1 MPKAC
6 ETVKIACIHL
16 KVRECSTLQTRKIID
31 ILKSDKV
38 GISCEL
44 FPPKQ
49 GTELQNSLEIVNKI
63 AQVRPSYMSVTYG
76 AGGST
81 VGYSAALAKQ
91 VQDNDI
97 PALAHLT
104 CVKADE
110 EKIKE
115 VLSQLKANGIENIL
129 ALRGD
134 IPAGM
139 EKDAMGS
146 FAHASDLM
154 HFIKKQ
160 GDFCIGGAAY
170 PEGHP
175 ESGSLA
181 QDIANTRYKV
191 DAGVDFLV
199 TQMFFDN
206 TILYNYMFRLLQAG
220 INVPVVP
227 GIMPVTNAS
236 QIIRICQLS
245 GTKLPPQFRA
255 MVERFADKPAALKQA
270 GIAYATGQII
280 DLISNGF
287 NHVHIYTMNR
297 PEIIGGI
304 MANLSEIVKD

>member
-1 MPKAC
+1 MHNK
-6 ETVKIACIHL
+6 KIIEILNDGRIHL
-16 KVRECSTLQTRKIID
+16 
-31 ILKSDKV
+31 
-38 GISCEL
+38 SCEL

-49 GTELQNSLEIVNKI
+49 GAELQNSLEIVNRI
-63 AQVRPSYMSVTYG
+63 AAVKPSYMSVTYG

-81 VGYSAALAKQ
+81 VGYSAALAKE
-91 VQDNDI
+91 VQDNGL

-110 EKIKE
+110 VKITE
-115 VLSQLKANGIENIL
+115 VLQQLQGHGVNNIL

-134 IPAGM
+134 IPADMQG
-139 EKDAMGS
+139 DHQGS

-154 HFIKKQ
+154 RFVKEQ
-160 GDFCIGGAAY
+160 GDFCVGGAAY

-175 ESGSLA
+175 ESGSLE
-181 QDIANTRYKV
+181 QDIENTKHKV

-206 TILYNYMFRLLQAG
+206 TILYNYMFRLLRAG

-227 GIMPVTNAS
+227 GIMPVTNAK

-255 MVERFADKPAALKQA
+255 MVEKFADKPEALKQA

-280 DLISNGF
+280 DLIANGF
-287 NHVHIYTMNR
+287 DNVHIYTMNK
-297 PEIIGGI
+297 PEIFKGI
-304 MANLSEIVKD
+304 MDDLSEIVD

>member
-1 MPKAC
+1 MHNK
-6 ETVKIACIHL
+6 KIIEILNDGRIHL
-16 KVRECSTLQTRKIID
+16 
-31 ILKSDKV
+31 
-38 GISCEL
+38 SCEL

-49 GTELQNSLEIVNKI
+49 GAELQNSLEIVNRI
-63 AQVRPSYMSVTYG
+63 AAVKPSYMSVTYG

-81 VGYSAALAKQ
+81 VGYSAALAKE
-91 VQDNDI
+91 VQDNGL

-110 EKIKE
+110 VKITE
-115 VLSQLKANGIENIL
+115 VLQQLQGHGVNNIL

-134 IPAGM
+134 IPADMQG
-139 EKDAMGS
+139 DHQGR

-154 HFIKKQ
+154 RFVKEQ
-160 GDFCIGGAAY
+160 GDFCVGGAAY

-175 ESGSLA
+175 ESGSLE
-181 QDIANTRYKV
+181 QDIENTKYKV
-191 DAGVDFLV
+191 EAGVDFLV

-206 TILYNYMFRLLQAG
+206 TILYNYMFRLLRAG

-227 GIMPVTNAS
+227 GIMPVTNAK

-255 MVERFADKPAALKQA
+255 MVEKFADKPEALKQA

-287 NHVHIYTMNR
+287 DNVHIYTMNK
-297 PEIIGGI
+297 PEIFKGI
-304 MANLSEIVKD
+304 MDNLSEIVD

>member
-1 MPKAC
+1 MHNK
-6 ETVKIACIHL
+6 KIIEILNDGRIHL
-16 KVRECSTLQTRKIID
+16 
-31 ILKSDKV
+31 
-38 GISCEL
+38 SCEL

-49 GTELQNSLEIVNKI
+49 GAELQNSLEIVNRI
-63 AQVRPSYMSVTYG
+63 AAVKPSYMSVTYG

-81 VGYSAALAKQ
+81 VGYSAALAKE
-91 VQDNDI
+91 VQDNGL

-110 EKIKE
+110 VKITE
-115 VLSQLKANGIENIL
+115 VLQQLHGHGVNNIL

-134 IPAGM
+134 IPADMQG
-139 EKDAMGS
+139 DHQGS

-154 HFIKKQ
+154 RFIKEQ
-160 GDFCIGGAAY
+160 GDFCVGGAAY

-175 ESGSLA
+175 ESGSLE
-181 QDIANTRYKV
+181 QDIENTKHKV
-191 DAGVDFLV
+191 EAGVDFLV

-206 TILYNYMFRLLQAG
+206 TILYNYMFRLLRAG

-227 GIMPVTNAS
+227 GIMPVTNAK

-255 MVERFADKPAALKQA
+255 MVEKFADKPEALKQA

-287 NHVHIYTMNR
+287 DNVHIYTMNK
-297 PEIIGGI
+297 PEIFKGI
-304 MANLSEIVKD
+304 MDNLSEIVD

>member
-1 MPKAC
+1 MHNK
-6 ETVKIACIHL
+6 KIIEILNDGRIHL
-16 KVRECSTLQTRKIID
+16 
-31 ILKSDKV
+31 
-38 GISCEL
+38 SCEL

-49 GTELQNSLEIVNKI
+49 GAELQNSLEIVNRI
-63 AQVRPSYMSVTYG
+63 AAVKPSYMSVTYG

-81 VGYSAALAKQ
+81 VGYSAALAKE
-91 VQDNDI
+91 VQDNGL

-110 EKIKE
+110 VKITE
-115 VLSQLKANGIENIL
+115 VLQQLQGHGVNNIL

-134 IPAGM
+134 IPADMQG
-139 EKDAMGS
+139 DHQGS

-154 HFIKKQ
+154 RFVKEQ
-160 GDFCIGGAAY
+160 GDFCVGGAAY

-175 ESGSLA
+175 ESGSLE
-181 QDIANTRYKV
+181 QDIENTKYKV
-191 DAGVDFLV
+191 EAGVDFLV

-206 TILYNYMFRLLQAG
+206 TILYNYMFRLLRAG

-227 GIMPVTNAS
+227 GIMPVTNAK
-236 QIIRICQLS
+236 QIIRICRLS

-255 MVERFADKPAALKQA
+255 MVEKFADKPEALKQA

-287 NHVHIYTMNR
+287 DNVHIYTMNK
-297 PEIIGGI
+297 PEIFKGI
-304 MANLSEIVKD
+304 MDNLSEIVD

>member
-1 MPKAC
+1 MQ
-6 ETVKIACIHL
+6 
-16 KVRECSTLQTRKIID
+16 STKIID
-31 ILKSDKV
+31 ILKNGK
-38 GISCEL
+38 IHLSCEL

-49 GTELQNSLEIVNKI
+49 GAELQNSLEIAKKI
-63 AQVRPSYMSVTYG
+63 AAVHPSYMSVTYG

-81 VGYSAALAKQ
+81 VGYSAALAKE
-91 VQDNDI
+91 VQDNGM

-110 EKIKE
+110 AKIKE
-115 VLSQLKANGIENIL
+115 VLSQLQGFGVNNIL

-134 IPAGM
+134 IPADMHG
-139 EKDAMGS
+139 EHIGS

-154 HFIKKQ
+154 RFVKKQ
-160 GDFCIGGAAY
+160 GDFCVGGAAY

-175 ESGSLA
+175 ESGSLE
-181 QDIANTRYKV
+181 QDIENTRYKV

-206 TILYNYMFRLLQAG
+206 TILYNYMFRLLRAG
-220 INVPVVP
+220 ISVPVVP
-227 GIMPVTNAS
+227 GIMPVTNAK

-255 MVERFADKPAALKQA
+255 MVEKFADKPEALKQA

-280 DLISNGF
+280 DLIANGF
-287 NHVHIYTMNR
+287 DNVHIYTMNK

-304 MANLSEIVKD
+304 MENLSQIVDYE

>member
-1 MPKAC
+1 MK
-6 ETVKIACIHL
+6 T
-16 KVRECSTLQTRKIID
+16 TKIID
-31 ILKSDKV
+31 ILRTDKV
-38 GISCEL
+38 SISCEL
-44 FPPKQ
+44 FPPKL

-63 AQVRPSYMSVTYG
+63 AKVNPSYMSVTYG

-81 VGYSAALAKQ
+81 VGYSAALAKE
-91 VQDNDI
+91 VQDNGI

-104 CVKADE
+104 CVKANE
-110 EKIKE
+110 AKIQE
-115 VLSQLKANGIENIL
+115 VLGQLQANGIENIL

-134 IPAGM
+134 IPAGL
-139 EKDAMGS
+139 EKNAIGS

-154 HFIKKQ
+154 RFIKEQ
-160 GDFCIGGAAY
+160 GDFCVGGAAY

-181 QDIANTRYKV
+181 QDIENTKYKV
-191 DAGVDFLV
+191 EAGVDFLV

-206 TILYNYMFRLLQAG
+206 TILYNYMFRLLKAG

-227 GIMPVTNAS
+227 GIMPVTNAN

-245 GTKLPPQFRA
+245 GTKLPPQCRA
-255 MVERFADKPAALKQA
+255 MVEKFADKPAALKQA

-280 DLISNGF
+280 DLVSNGF
-287 NHVHIYTMNR
+287 SHVHIYTMNR

-304 MANLSEIVKD
+304 MTNLSEIVKD

>member
-1 MPKAC
+1 MK
-6 ETVKIACIHL
+6 T
-16 KVRECSTLQTRKIID
+16 TKIID
-31 ILKSDKV
+31 ILRTDKV
-38 GISCEL
+38 SISCEL
-44 FPPKQ
+44 FPPKL

-63 AQVRPSYMSVTYG
+63 AKVNPSYMSVTYG

-81 VGYSAALAKQ
+81 VGYSAALAKE
-91 VQDNDI
+91 VQDNGI

-104 CVKADE
+104 CVKANE
-110 EKIKE
+110 AKIQE
-115 VLSQLKANGIENIL
+115 VLGQLQANGIENIL

-134 IPAGM
+134 IPAGL
-139 EKDAMGS
+139 EKNAIGS
-146 FAHASDLM
+146 FAYASDLM
-154 HFIKKQ
+154 RFIKEQ
-160 GDFCIGGAAY
+160 GDFCVGGAAY

-181 QDIANTRYKV
+181 QDIENTKYKV
-191 DAGVDFLV
+191 EAGVDFLV

-206 TILYNYMFRLLQAG
+206 TILYNYMFRLLKAG

-227 GIMPVTNAS
+227 GIMPVTNAN

-255 MVERFADKPAALKQA
+255 MVEKFADKPAALKQA

-280 DLISNGF
+280 DLVSNGF
-287 NHVHIYTMNR
+287 SHVHIYTMNR

-304 MANLSEIVKD
+304 MTNLSEIVKD

>member
-1 MPKAC
+1 MHNK
-6 ETVKIACIHL
+6 KIIEILNDGRIHL
-16 KVRECSTLQTRKIID
+16 
-31 ILKSDKV
+31 
-38 GISCEL
+38 SCEL

-49 GTELQNSLEIVNKI
+49 GAELQNSLEIVNRI
-63 AQVRPSYMSVTYG
+63 AAVKPSYMSVTYG

-81 VGYSAALAKQ
+81 VGYSAALAKE
-91 VQDNDI
+91 VQDNGL

-110 EKIKE
+110 VKITE
-115 VLSQLKANGIENIL
+115 VLQQLQSHGVNNIL

-134 IPAGM
+134 IPADMQG
-139 EKDAMGS
+139 DHQGS

-154 HFIKKQ
+154 RFVKEQ
-160 GDFCIGGAAY
+160 GDFCVGGAAY

-175 ESGSLA
+175 ESGSLE
-181 QDIANTRYKV
+181 QDIENTKYKV
-191 DAGVDFLV
+191 EAGVDFLV

-206 TILYNYMFRLLQAG
+206 TILYNYMFRLLRAG

-227 GIMPVTNAS
+227 GIMPVTNAK

-255 MVERFADKPAALKQA
+255 MVEKFADKPEALKQA

-287 NHVHIYTMNR
+287 DNVHIYTMNK
-297 PEIIGGI
+297 PEIFKGI
-304 MANLSEIVKD
+304 MDNLSEIVD

>member
-1 MPKAC
+1 MHNK
-6 ETVKIACIHL
+6 KIIEILNDGRIHL
-16 KVRECSTLQTRKIID
+16 
-31 ILKSDKV
+31 
-38 GISCEL
+38 SCEL

-49 GTELQNSLEIVNKI
+49 GAELQNSLEIVNRI
-63 AQVRPSYMSVTYG
+63 AAVKPSYMSVTYG

-81 VGYSAALAKQ
+81 VGYSAALAKE
-91 VQDNDI
+91 VQDNGL

-110 EKIKE
+110 VKITE
-115 VLSQLKANGIENIL
+115 VLQQLRSNGVNNVL

-134 IPAGM
+134 IPADMQG
-139 EKDAMGS
+139 DHQGS

-154 HFIKKQ
+154 RFIKEQ
-160 GDFCIGGAAY
+160 GDFCVGGAAY

-175 ESGSLA
+175 ESGSLE
-181 QDIANTRYKV
+181 QDIENTKYKV
-191 DAGVDFLV
+191 EAGVDFLV

-206 TILYNYMFRLLQAG
+206 TILYNYMFRLLRAG

-227 GIMPVTNAS
+227 GIMPVTNAK

-255 MVERFADKPAALKQA
+255 MVEKFADKPEALKQA

-287 NHVHIYTMNR
+287 DNVHIYTMNK
-297 PEIIGGI
+297 PEIFKGI
-304 MANLSEIVKD
+304 MDNLSEIVD

>member
-1 MPKAC
+1 MDSIKL
-6 ETVKIACIHL
+6 T
-16 KVRECSTLQTRKIID
+16 D
-31 ILKSDKV
+31 IFNSDKV
-38 GISCEL
+38 CISCEV

-49 GTELQNSLEIVNKI
+49 GTELQNSLDIVKRI
-63 AQVRPSYMSVTYG
+63 AEAHPSYISVTYG

-81 VGYSAALAKQ
+81 VGYSAALAKE
-91 VQDNDI
+91 VQSYGL

-104 CVKADE
+104 CVQADE
-110 EKIKE
+110 AKISR
-115 VLSQLKANGIENIL
+115 VLDEMKNNGIQNIL

-134 IPAGM
+134 IPAGTQ
-139 EKDAMGS
+139 GTGGC

-154 HFIKKQ
+154 RFIKKQ
-160 GDFCIGGAAY
+160 GDFCVGGAAY

-175 ESGSLA
+175 ESGSMA
-181 QDIANTRYKV
+181 RDIDNTKYKV
-191 DAGVDFLV
+191 EAGVDFLV

-206 TILYNYMFRLLQAG
+206 TILYNYMFRLLSAG

-236 QIIRICQLS
+236 QINRICQLS

-255 MVERFADKPAALKQA
+255 MVEKFADKPAALQQA
-270 GIAYATGQII
+270 GTAYATGQII
-280 DLISNGF
+280 DLVANGF

-304 MANLSEIVKD
+304 MRNLSEIVK

>member
-1 MPKAC
+1 MKD
-6 ETVKIACIHL
+6 T
-16 KVRECSTLQTRKIID
+16 KIID
-31 ILKSDKV
+31 ILKTDDV
-38 GISCEL
+38 CISCEL

-49 GTELQNSLEIVNKI
+49 GSELQNSLEIVNKI
-63 AQVRPSYMSVTYG
+63 AQVHPSYMSVTYG

-81 VGYSAALAKQ
+81 VGYSAALAKE
-91 VQDNDI
+91 VQDNGI

-104 CVKADE
+104 CVQADE
-110 EKIKE
+110 KKILA
-115 VLSQLKANGIENIL
+115 VLKQLEDCGVKNIL

-134 IPAGM
+134 IPNNLEG
-139 EKDAMGS
+139 EKIGA

-154 HFIKKQ
+154 SFIKKQ
-160 GDFCIGGAAY
+160 GDFCVGGAAY

-181 QDIANTRYKV
+181 HDIENTKYKV

-206 TILYNYMFRLLQAG
+206 TILYNYMFRLLSAG

-227 GIMPVTNAS
+227 GIMPVTNAK
-236 QIIRICQLS
+236 QITRICQLS
-245 GTKLPPQFRA
+245 GTKLPPHFRA
-255 MVERFADKPAALKQA
+255 IVEKFADKPEALQQA

-280 DLISNGF
+280 DLIANGF
-287 NHVHIYTMNR
+287 SHVHIYTMNR

-304 MANLSEIVKD
+304 MNNLSEIVKK

>member
-1 MPKAC
+1 MQAK
-6 ETVKIACIHL
+6 
-16 KVRECSTLQTRKIID
+16 RIID
-31 ILKSDKV
+31 ILKTDKV

-63 AQVRPSYMSVTYG
+63 AQVQPSYMSVTYG

-110 EKIKE
+110 EKIKG
-115 VLSQLKANGIENIL
+115 VLSDLEANGIENIL

-134 IPAGM
+134 IPAGL
-139 EKDAMGS
+139 EKDAIGS

-154 HFIKKQ
+154 RFIKAQ
-160 GDFCIGGAAY
+160 GDFCVGGAAY

-181 QDIANTRYKV
+181 NDIENTKYKV
-191 DAGVDFLV
+191 EAGVDFLV

-206 TILYNYMFRLLQAG
+206 TILYNYMFRLLKAG

-227 GIMPVTNAS
+227 GIMPVTNAA

-255 MVERFADKPAALKQA
+255 MVEKFADKPAALKQA

-287 NHVHIYTMNR
+287 SHVHIYTMNR

-304 MANLSEIVKD
+304 MTNLSEIVKD

>member
-1 MPKAC
+1 MHNK
-6 ETVKIACIHL
+6 KIIEILNDGRIHL
-16 KVRECSTLQTRKIID
+16 
-31 ILKSDKV
+31 
-38 GISCEL
+38 SCEL

-49 GTELQNSLEIVNKI
+49 GAELQNSLEIVNRI
-63 AQVRPSYMSVTYG
+63 AAVKPSYMSVTYG

-81 VGYSAALAKQ
+81 VGYSAALAKE
-91 VQDNDI
+91 VQDNGL

-110 EKIKE
+110 VKITE
-115 VLSQLKANGIENIL
+115 VLQQLQGHGVNNIL

-134 IPAGM
+134 IPADMQG
-139 EKDAMGS
+139 DHQGS

-154 HFIKKQ
+154 RFVKEQ
-160 GDFCIGGAAY
+160 GDFCVGGAAY

-175 ESGSLA
+175 ESGSLE
-181 QDIANTRYKV
+181 QDIENTKYKV
-191 DAGVDFLV
+191 EAGVDFLV

-206 TILYNYMFRLLQAG
+206 TILYNYMFRLLRVG

-227 GIMPVTNAS
+227 GIMPVTNAK

-255 MVERFADKPAALKQA
+255 MVEKFADKPEALKQA

-287 NHVHIYTMNR
+287 DNVHIYTMNK
-297 PEIIGGI
+297 PEIFKGI
-304 MANLSEIVKD
+304 MDNLSEIVD

>member
-1 MPKAC
+1 MHNK
-6 ETVKIACIHL
+6 KIIEILNDGRIHL
-16 KVRECSTLQTRKIID
+16 
-31 ILKSDKV
+31 
-38 GISCEL
+38 SCEL

-49 GTELQNSLEIVNKI
+49 GVELQNSLEIVNRI
-63 AQVRPSYMSVTYG
+63 AAVKPSYMSVTYG

-81 VGYSAALAKQ
+81 VGYSAALAKE
-91 VQDNDI
+91 VQDNGL

-110 EKIKE
+110 VKITE
-115 VLSQLKANGIENIL
+115 VLQQLQGHGVNNIL

-134 IPAGM
+134 IPADMQG
-139 EKDAMGS
+139 DHQGS

-154 HFIKKQ
+154 RFVKEQ
-160 GDFCIGGAAY
+160 GDFCVGGAAY

-175 ESGSLA
+175 ESGSLE
-181 QDIANTRYKV
+181 QDIENTKYKV
-191 DAGVDFLV
+191 EAGVDFLV

-206 TILYNYMFRLLQAG
+206 TILYNYMFRLLRAG

-227 GIMPVTNAS
+227 GIMPVTNAK

-255 MVERFADKPAALKQA
+255 MVEKFADKPEALKQA

-287 NHVHIYTMNR
+287 DNVHIYTMNK
-297 PEIIGGI
+297 PEIFKGI
-304 MANLSEIVKD
+304 MDNLSEIVD

>member
-1 MPKAC
+1 MHNK
-6 ETVKIACIHL
+6 KIIEILNDGRIHL
-16 KVRECSTLQTRKIID
+16 
-31 ILKSDKV
+31 
-38 GISCEL
+38 SCEL

-49 GTELQNSLEIVNKI
+49 GAELQNSLEIVNRI
-63 AQVRPSYMSVTYG
+63 AAVKPSYMSVTYG

-81 VGYSAALAKQ
+81 VGYSAALAKE
-91 VQDNDI
+91 VQDNGL

-110 EKIKE
+110 EKITE
-115 VLSQLKANGIENIL
+115 VLQQLQGHGVNNIL

-134 IPAGM
+134 IPADMQG
-139 EKDAMGS
+139 DHQGR

-154 HFIKKQ
+154 RFVKEQ
-160 GDFCIGGAAY
+160 GDFCVGGAAY

-175 ESGSLA
+175 ESGSLE
-181 QDIANTRYKV
+181 QDIENTKHKV
-191 DAGVDFLV
+191 EAGVDFLV

-206 TILYNYMFRLLQAG
+206 TILYNYMFRLLRAG

-227 GIMPVTNAS
+227 GIMPVTNAK

-255 MVERFADKPAALKQA
+255 MVEKFADKPEALKQA

-280 DLISNGF
+280 DLIANGF
-287 NHVHIYTMNR
+287 DNVHIYTMNK
-297 PEIIGGI
+297 PEIFKGI
-304 MANLSEIVKD
+304 MDNLSEIVD

>member
-1 MPKAC
+1 MHNK
-6 ETVKIACIHL
+6 KIIELLNDGRIHL
-16 KVRECSTLQTRKIID
+16 
-31 ILKSDKV
+31 
-38 GISCEL
+38 SCEL

-49 GTELQNSLEIVNKI
+49 GAELQNSLEIVNRI
-63 AQVRPSYMSVTYG
+63 AAVKPSYMSVTYG

-81 VGYSAALAKQ
+81 VGYSAALAKE
-91 VQDNDI
+91 VQDNGL

-110 EKIKE
+110 EKITE
-115 VLSQLKANGIENIL
+115 VLQQLQGHGVNNIL

-134 IPAGM
+134 IPADMQG
-139 EKDAMGS
+139 DHQGS

-154 HFIKKQ
+154 RFVKEQ
-160 GDFCIGGAAY
+160 GDFCVGGAAY

-175 ESGSLA
+175 ESGSLE
-181 QDIANTRYKV
+181 QDIENTKHKV

-206 TILYNYMFRLLQAG
+206 TILYNYMFRLLRAG

-227 GIMPVTNAS
+227 GIMPVTNAK

-255 MVERFADKPAALKQA
+255 MVEKFADKPEALKQA

-287 NHVHIYTMNR
+287 DNVHIYTMNK
-297 PEIIGGI
+297 PEIFKGI
-304 MANLSEIVKD
+304 MDNLSEIVD

>member
-1 MPKAC
+1 MHNK
-6 ETVKIACIHL
+6 KIIEILNDGRIHL
-16 KVRECSTLQTRKIID
+16 
-31 ILKSDKV
+31 
-38 GISCEL
+38 SCEL

-49 GTELQNSLEIVNKI
+49 GAELQNSLEIVNRI
-63 AQVRPSYMSVTYG
+63 AAVKPSYMSVTYG

-81 VGYSAALAKQ
+81 VGYSAALAKE
-91 VQDNDI
+91 VQDNGL

-110 EKIKE
+110 VKITE
-115 VLSQLKANGIENIL
+115 VLQQLQGHGVNNIL

-134 IPAGM
+134 IPADMQG
-139 EKDAMGS
+139 DHQGS

-154 HFIKKQ
+154 RFVKEQ
-160 GDFCIGGAAY
+160 GDFCVGGAAY

-175 ESGSLA
+175 ESGSLE
-181 QDIANTRYKV
+181 QDIENTKYKV
-191 DAGVDFLV
+191 EAGVDFLV

-206 TILYNYMFRLLQAG
+206 TILYNYMFRLLRAG

-227 GIMPVTNAS
+227 GIMPVTNAK

-255 MVERFADKPAALKQA
+255 MVEKFADKPEALKQA

-287 NHVHIYTMNR
+287 DNVHIYTMNK
-297 PEIIGGI
+297 PKIFKGI
-304 MANLSEIVKD
+304 MDNLSEIVD

>member
-1 MPKAC
+1 MHNK
-6 ETVKIACIHL
+6 KIIEILNDGRIHL
-16 KVRECSTLQTRKIID
+16 
-31 ILKSDKV
+31 
-38 GISCEL
+38 SCEL

-49 GTELQNSLEIVNKI
+49 GAELQNSLDIVNRI
-63 AQVRPSYMSVTYG
+63 AAVKPSYMSVTYG

-81 VGYSAALAKQ
+81 VGYSAALAKE
-91 VQDNDI
+91 VQDNGL

-110 EKIKE
+110 VKITE
-115 VLSQLKANGIENIL
+115 VLQQLQGHGVNNIL

-134 IPAGM
+134 IPADMQG
-139 EKDAMGS
+139 DHQGS

-154 HFIKKQ
+154 RFVKEQ
-160 GDFCIGGAAY
+160 GDFCVGGAAY

-175 ESGSLA
+175 ESGSLE
-181 QDIANTRYKV
+181 QDIENTKYKV
-191 DAGVDFLV
+191 EAGVDFLV

-206 TILYNYMFRLLQAG
+206 TILYNYMFRLLRAG

-227 GIMPVTNAS
+227 GIMPVTNAK

-255 MVERFADKPAALKQA
+255 MVEKFADKPEALKQA

-287 NHVHIYTMNR
+287 DNVHIYTMNK
-297 PEIIGGI
+297 PEIFKGI
-304 MANLSEIVKD
+304 MDNLSEIVD

>member
-1 MPKAC
+1 MHNK
-6 ETVKIACIHL
+6 KIIEILNDGRIHL
-16 KVRECSTLQTRKIID
+16 
-31 ILKSDKV
+31 
-38 GISCEL
+38 SCEL

-49 GTELQNSLEIVNKI
+49 GSELQNSLEIVNRI
-63 AQVRPSYMSVTYG
+63 AAVKPSYMSVTYG

-81 VGYSAALAKQ
+81 VGYSAALAKE
-91 VQDNDI
+91 VQDNGL

-110 EKIKE
+110 VKITE
-115 VLSQLKANGIENIL
+115 VLQQLQSNGVNNIL

-134 IPAGM
+134 IPADMQG
-139 EKDAMGS
+139 DHQGS

-154 HFIKKQ
+154 RFIKEQ
-160 GDFCIGGAAY
+160 GDFCVGGAAY

-175 ESGSLA
+175 ESGSLE
-181 QDIANTRYKV
+181 QDIENTKYKV
-191 DAGVDFLV
+191 EAGVDFLV

-206 TILYNYMFRLLQAG
+206 TILYNYMFRLLRAG

-227 GIMPVTNAS
+227 GIMPVTNAK

-255 MVERFADKPAALKQA
+255 MVEKFADKPEALKQA

-280 DLISNGF
+280 DLIANGF
-287 NHVHIYTMNR
+287 DNVHIYTMNK
-297 PEIIGGI
+297 PEIFKGI
-304 MANLSEIVKD
+304 MDNLSEIVD

>member
-1 MPKAC
+1 MHNK
-6 ETVKIACIHL
+6 KIIEILNDGRIHL
-16 KVRECSTLQTRKIID
+16 
-31 ILKSDKV
+31 
-38 GISCEL
+38 SCEL

-49 GTELQNSLEIVNKI
+49 GSELQNSLEIVNRI
-63 AQVRPSYMSVTYG
+63 AAVKPSYMSVTYG

-81 VGYSAALAKQ
+81 VGYSAALAKE
-91 VQDNDI
+91 VQDNGL

-110 EKIKE
+110 VKITE
-115 VLSQLKANGIENIL
+115 VLQQLQSHGVNNIL

-134 IPAGM
+134 IPADMQG
-139 EKDAMGS
+139 DHQGS

-154 HFIKKQ
+154 RFIKEQ
-160 GDFCIGGAAY
+160 GDFCVGGAAY

-175 ESGSLA
+175 ESGSLE
-181 QDIANTRYKV
+181 QDIENTKYKV
-191 DAGVDFLV
+191 EAGVDFLV

-206 TILYNYMFRLLQAG
+206 TILYNYMFRLLRAG

-227 GIMPVTNAS
+227 GIMPVTNAK

-255 MVERFADKPAALKQA
+255 MVEKFADKPEALKQA

-287 NHVHIYTMNR
+287 DNVHIYTMNK
-297 PEIIGGI
+297 PEIFKGI
-304 MANLSEIVKD
+304 MDNLSEIVD